1 MEHRTLV
8 QLERAG
14 DVATALPLNRNE
26 KLCRWASALE
36 QLGSRPLSTIWRT
49 EFAAP
54 GIRAS
59 MRADNSPFSVA
70 FSDPVLRAAGLKDDS
85 YGEAKSFFE
94 VSDRQLHWL
103 VCSCHHGRSISAD
116 RAARYV
122 HKLASGQRNWLAR
135 LFG

>member
-14 DVATALPLNRNE
+14 DVANALPLNRNE
-26 KLCRWASALE
+26 RLCRWASALE
-36 QLGSRPLSTIWRT
+36 KLASMPLSTIWRT
-49 EFAAP
+49 EFNVS

-70 FSDPVLRAAGLKDDS
+70 FNDPVLRAAGLKDDS
-85 YGEAKSFFE
+85 FGEAKRFFE

-103 VCSCHHGRSISAD
+103 VCSCHHGASIPAD

-122 HKLASGQRNWLAR
+122 LKLASGQRNWLAR